1 MSRFIKCV
9 LVPVALILVV
19 VSVARL
25 YTGISNKATVDNL
38 KYIAK
43 HVNSVGRIVDYQG
56 DIGVRSI
63 DDIKLYVKEDTVRI
77 EFGKILLEWRYDDF
91 LSEKY
96 DDALERIGLYR
107 EIDKKTNELKVYYLE
122 EELVR
127 WAS

>member
-1 MSRFIKCV
+1 MSKFIRCV
-9 LVPVALILVV
+9 LVPIALIFVIL
-19 VSVARL
+19 SAAKF
-25 YTGISNKATVDNL
+25 YHGIGNKATIDNL

-43 HVNSVGRIVDYQG
+43 HVNSAGRIVDYQG

-63 DDIKLYVKEDTVRI
+63 DDVKLYVKDDSVRI

-91 LSEKY
+91 LDEKY
-96 DDALERIGLYR
+96 DGVLERIGLYR

>member
-1 MSRFIKCV
+1 MSKFIKYV
-9 LVPVALILVV
+9 LVPIALILVI
-19 VSVARL
+19 VSVAKL
-25 YTGISNKATVDNL
+25 YLGIGNKATVDNL

-63 DDIKLYVKEDTVRI
+63 DDIKLYIKEDTVRI
-77 EFGKILLEWRYDDF
+77 EFGKILLKWRYDDF

-96 DDALERIGLYR
+96 DNALERIGLYR